1 MSAVGSGD
9 DLVGIGG
16 PDEGRWLLIVI
27 DDEAADGGLEID
39 NAFEHSTL
47 KKRLVRME
55 KNPSTA
61 LSQLAEVASIH

>member
-39 NAFEHSTL
+39 NAF
-47 KKRLVRME
+47 
-55 KNPSTA
+55 
-61 LSQLAEVASIH
+61 